1 MSTMHRRGLAAAALA
16 GVAVTTPAAEAAID
30 DAIIVSLSPSEA
42 VVEVSDTFTVDVI
55 ASIAKEQAIVT
66 WGMDVH
72 WDGTVLA
79 HDPSLDVDLGRRWWT
94 APTLDGDGLSGLAV
108 PPQTVSGDSILLAT
122 LTFTAVAPGVT
133 PLAAS
138 RTDDDPLEVFAQ
150 SGGGTVPVQF
160 ADSSVTVLQGHV
172 APMPPAALLGAAGL
186 GAVALIRRRRGAR

>member
-55 ASIAKEQAIVT
+55 ASIAKEQAIVS

-94 APTLDGDGLSGLAV
+94 APTLDGDGHHI
-108 PPQTVSGDSILLAT
+108 Q
-122 LTFTAVAPGVT
+122 
-133 PLAAS
+133 
-138 RTDDDPLEVFAQ
+138 
-150 SGGGTVPVQF
+150 
-160 ADSSVTVLQGHV
+160 
-172 APMPPAALLGAAGL
+172 
-186 GAVALIRRRRGAR
+186 